1 MNISY
6 NPLQFKLMPSSPQR
20 LRLLGLVRGGKC
32 GGTSVARINTVSAGG
47 RSECLRI
54 LCCVT
59 VNRDDLENIKIFF
72 LINTSMSVCKS
83 PANIN
88 I

>member
-1 MNISY
+1 MNILY
-6 NPLQFKLMPSSPQR
+6 NPLQFKSMPSSLQR
-20 LRLLGLVRGGKC
+20 LRLLGHIRGGKC
-32 GGTSVARINTVSAGG
+32 GGTSVARINTVSAEG

-72 LINTSMSVCKS
+72 LINTSMCMQKS
-83 PANIN
+83 S
-88 I
+88 